1 MPNDTSKTRIYSARN
16 IITMNNYRATASHV
30 AVRDGRILGVGELAE
45 LETWG
50 DYVLDDRYADKVLM
64 PGFVEGHGHMLE
76 ATMWNSHYAGFFP
89 RIDPFGTRHSGL
101 RSIDDVVEMLK
112 RKDEQMDDPDQPLVA
127 WCFDPIYFSGNRM
140 TREDLDKVSTTRPVL
155 VMHASLHITN
165 VNQAYIDHIG
175 WQDKDDVVGIIRGDD
190 GAISGEMHG
199 AANQYTMVWAMRA
212 AKPKSG
218 DTFRAEWDQYG
229 AIATRAGVTTATDLG
244 ATLSEK
250 GIAAISEWTKE
261 EGAPI
266 RLVPALLATAIP
278 TDDGLAKLQAARN
291 MGTDKLKLGIV
302 KLVVDGSI
310 QGFTGRMRWPGYANG
325 AQNGV
330 WNIEPDDIARRFG
343 AYHDAGYQVHIHTNG
358 DEATAVALDAL
369 EEVLGRNPRVD
380 HRHTLQHCQ
389 MADEAQFRR
398 IKALGLCVNLFSNHL
413 FYWGDQHKVETMGPD
428 RAMRMNATGTAERLG
443 VPFAIHSDTPITP
456 LDPLFTAWCAVNR
469 LTETSEVLGPDER
482 ISVMSALH
490 AITLGAAYT
499 LKMDGEIG
507 SIEAGKWADFAVLDE
522 DPLEV
527 NPLELKDIHVS
538 GTMIGGRAVQDT

>member
-1 MPNDTSKTRIYSARN
+1 MTETRIYSAKN
-16 IITMNNYRATASHV
+16 IVTMNTYRATASHV
-30 AVRDGRILGVGELAE
+30 AVRDGRILGVGDLAE

-50 DYVLDDRYADKVLM
+50 EHVLDDRYEDKVLL

-76 ATMWNSHYAGFFP
+76 ATMWAGHYAGFFP
-89 RIDPFGTRHSGL
+89 RIDPFGNRHSGL
-101 RSIDDVVEMLK
+101 RSIDDVVDMLK
-112 RKDEQMDDPDQPLVA
+112 RKDGEMADPDQPLGA
-127 WCFDPIYFSGNRM
+127 WCFDPIYYGGRRM

-165 VNQAYIDHIG
+165 VNQAYIDRIG
-175 WQDKDDVVGIIRGDD
+175 WQDKDDVVGIKRHADSS
-190 GAISGEMHG
+190 ISGEMHG
-199 AANQYTMVWAMRA
+199 AANQYTMTWIMRA
-212 AKPKSG
+212 NAKKTADG
-218 DTFRAEWDQYG
+218 FRAEWDQYG
-229 AIATRAGVTTATDLG
+229 AIATRAGVTTLTDLG
-244 ATLSEK
+244 ASLSEK
-250 GIAAISEWTKE
+250 GIAAIAEWSRE
-261 EGAPI
+261 EDAPI

-278 TDDGLAKLQAARN
+278 TEEGLARLKAVEG

-325 AQNGV
+325 AENGV
-330 WNIEPDDIARRFG
+330 WNIEPGEVARRLG

-358 DEATAVALDAL
+358 DEATQVTLDAV
-369 EEVLGRNPRVD
+369 EEVLGKNPRAD

-389 MADEAQFRR
+389 MADEAQFGR
-398 IKALGLCVNLFSNHL
+398 IKELGLCVNLFSNHL
-413 FYWGDQHKVETMGPD
+413 YYWGDQHRTQTMGPD

-469 LTETSEVLGPDER
+469 LTESSHVLGPNEC
-482 ISVMSALH
+482 ISVMSALR
-490 AITLGAAYT
+490 AITLGAAWT

-507 SIEAGKWADFAVLDE
+507 SIEAGKRADFAVLDE

-527 NPLELKDIHVS
+527 NPVELKDIHVS
-538 GTMIGGRAVQDT
+538 GTMIGGHAVKSS